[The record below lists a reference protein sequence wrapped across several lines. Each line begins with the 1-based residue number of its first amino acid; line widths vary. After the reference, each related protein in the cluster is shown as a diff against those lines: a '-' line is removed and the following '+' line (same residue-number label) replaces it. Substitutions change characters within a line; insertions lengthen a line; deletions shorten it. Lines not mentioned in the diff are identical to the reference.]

1 MPKAPDEAPVS
12 TLLNTVALIGA
23 HTGFPAINLTITEDS
38 RAIERRDAD
47 ILLIG
52 ALPEN
57 LKDDNNI
64 VLKQTQTVLSF
75 SAAWHE
81 KRSVVALLA
90 KNAQDYQL
98 LNNALNDSA
107 KRAGISGSL
116 AIIRD
121 SGIESLRSGDIYY
134 VGHLPW
140 HERLQYTLANH
151 PVLLAVMAASS
162 VMLLAWVLW
171 RILRIISRHRLN
183 LKQKK

>member
-1 MPKAPDEAPVS
+1 M
-12 TLLNTVALIGA
+12 L
-23 HTGFPAINLTITEDS
+23 
-38 RAIERRDAD
+38 
-47 ILLIG
+47 
-52 ALPEN
+52 
-57 LKDDNNI
+57 
-64 VLKQTQTVLSF
+64 
-75 SAAWHE
+75 
-81 KRSVVALLA
+81 ALLA

-140 HERLQYTLANH
+140 YERLQYTLANH